1 MVKRTKI
8 KRTIWGDLGPAGSVR
23 VWMCQY
29 NLERRRVGER
39 RERTNFGFKD
49 LKSIL
54 RREDG
59 AVLIHVLPSEKQE
72 SWCHPKPM

>member
-1 MVKRTKI
+1 
-8 KRTIWGDLGPAGSVR
+8 
-23 VWMCQY
+23 MCQY

-72 SWCHPKPM
+72 SWCRPKPM

>member
-1 MVKRTKI
+1 
-8 KRTIWGDLGPAGSVR
+8 
-23 VWMCQY
+23 MCQH
-29 NLERRRVGER
+29 NLEKGRVGER

-72 SWCHPKPM
+72 R